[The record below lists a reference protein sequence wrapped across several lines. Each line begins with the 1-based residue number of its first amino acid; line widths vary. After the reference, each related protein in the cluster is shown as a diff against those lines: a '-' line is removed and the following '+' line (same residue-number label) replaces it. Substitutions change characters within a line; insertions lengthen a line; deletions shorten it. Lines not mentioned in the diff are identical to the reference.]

1 MAQIGPGIF
10 TIDGFLN
17 AEECRSHVRATEAKG
32 YEAATINTRKGALA
46 DPDLRNNS
54 RLIADDVELAASL
67 WQRLRP
73 NVPGFISGR
82 QAIGLNERF
91 RFYRYEPSERFSG
104 HSDAPYRRENGE
116 KSLLTFMVYLNDDF
130 SGGETAF
137 QNATIKP
144 ETGLALLFRHELF
157 HEGRPVLS
165 GTKYVLR
172 SDVMFGRPGEIAG

>member
-1 MAQIGPGIF
+1 MSPIAPGIF
-10 TIDGFLN
+10 TIDGFFST
-17 AEECRSHVRATEAKG
+17 EECRIHVRATEAKG

-46 DPDLRNNS
+46 DPDVRNNS
-54 RLIADDVELAASL
+54 RLIVDDPDLAATL
-67 WQRLRP
+67 WQRLQP
-73 NVPGFISGR
+73 SVPGFISGR

-91 RFYRYEPSERFSG
+91 RFYRYASSERFSG
-104 HSDAPYRRENGE
+104 HSDAPYERENGE
-116 KSLLTFMVYLNDDF
+116 KSLLTFMVYLNHDF

-157 HEGRPVLS
+157 HEGCPVIS

-172 SDVMFGRPGEIAG
+172 SDVMFGRPGEITG